1 MVICCIYKKGGS
13 VMSNYKNPQRYKNG
27 DSAFLKSIFFI

>member
-1 MVICCIYKKGGS
+1 MVICYTYKKGGS

-27 DSAFLKSIFFI
+27 DLFFLY